1 MHLNYSP
8 IIMYDDHEKDYNELF
23 QLVDKIVDPS
33 IKHKVKAECIF
44 MTHNEKMHKH
54 NIDNNIEGEDLL
66 WNPEMQ
72 ENKISQYGSK
82 NIRYKYGK
90 KRIYINNFIN
100 SHKSVVPWQKIRY
113 IF

>member
-1 MHLNYSP
+1 
-8 IIMYDDHEKDYNELF
+8 
-23 QLVDKIVDPS
+23 
-33 IKHKVKAECIF
+33 

-54 NIDNNIEGEDLL
+54 NIDNNIIGEDLL
-66 WNPEMQ
+66 WSPEIQ
-72 ENKISQYGSK
+72 ESKISQYGGK

-90 KRIYINNFIN
+90 KRMYINNFIN